1 MSVNPVATVVTNE
14 NYWSPSN
21 QTWPVNQP
29 YCFDNGTA
37 SCYQNDFQFNQNKQ
51 NHNDNIK
58 SSSSDSSQNN
68 KHLTNYQTTIFTTQK
83 MNNSTTKLSYTPY
96 QLELLNSIYTDM
108 KYPNSVQ
115 KTLVA
120 KLIGITRDQV
130 KVCLR
135 LIFIFF

>member
-1 MSVNPVATVVTNE
+1 MSLNPVVTVVSNE
-14 NYWSPSN
+14 NYWSPVN

-29 YCFDNGTA
+29 YCFDNNTTT
-37 SCYQNDFQFNQNKQ
+37 SCYQNDFQFYQNKTNQ
-51 NHNDNIK
+51 DDNIK
-58 SSSSDSSQNN
+58 SNSDSSQNN
-68 KHLTNYQTTIFTTQK
+68 KHLTNYQTTVFTTQK

-135 LIFIFF
+135 FILF